1 MFVSNFTHY
10 SPDYELFITAIVEVK
25 RTKKR
30 KIEKSKN
37 QIAFEGERE
46 AKQSSTLL
54 VKYTYVEKEEEKRMY
69 ITVRIKLFAHQTYAR
84 HN

>member
-10 SPDYELFITAIVEVK
+10 LPDYELFITAIVGGE
-25 RTKKR
+25 TNNEKKG
-30 KIEKSKN
+30 KSKN

-54 VKYTYVEKEEEKRMY
+54 VKYTYLEVEEKRMY
-69 ITVRIKLFAHQTYAR
+69 IMVRIKLFAHQTYAR